1 MFCGACAGS
10 TGGGLKVSRVL
21 ILLKS
26 VKQEIK
32 TFLHPRTIKQ
42 TRIEGKVLE
51 PTVRS
56 SVQVFFFAYLL
67 VFAISMFLI
76 SFDGYDVETSFT
88 AVLATMSNM
97 GPGMGAVGPMCN
109 YSEFSVASKY
119 VMIFDMLAGRLELFP
134 MLLLFVPET
143 WKR

>member
-1 MFCGACAGS
+1 M
-10 TGGGLKVSRVL
+10 
-21 ILLKS
+21 
-26 VKQEIK
+26 
-32 TFLHPRTIKQ
+32 
-42 TRIEGKVLE
+42 
-51 PTVRS
+51 RS

-67 VFAISMFLI
+67 VFAGSLLLI
-76 SFDGYDVETSFT
+76 AFDGYDFETSFT

-109 YSEFSVASKY
+109 YSEFSVMAKY